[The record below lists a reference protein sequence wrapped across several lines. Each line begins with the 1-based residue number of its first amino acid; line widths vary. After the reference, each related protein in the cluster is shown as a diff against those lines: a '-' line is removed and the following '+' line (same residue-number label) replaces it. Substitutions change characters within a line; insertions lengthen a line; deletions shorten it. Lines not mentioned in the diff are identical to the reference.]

1 MLVVSGFISVVVE
14 AIVVEVL
21 VVEVIVVVVEV
32 IMVVI
37 FVAVVVVVVV
47 VVKIGR
53 HSILQV
59 CVAHLMLQVF
69 IFAIL
74 TMRL

>member
-1 MLVVSGFISVVVE
+1 MLVVAGFISVIVE

-21 VVEVIVVVVEV
+21 VLEVIVVVVEV
-32 IMVVI
+32 IMVVL
-37 FVAVVVVVVV
+37 FVAVVVVVV

>member
-47 VVKIGR
+47 VKIGR

>member
-32 IMVVI
+32 IMVVF
-37 FVAVVVVVVV
+37 FVAVVVVVV